1 MPTTDH
7 ARIFTVFYV
16 LFGLAFV
23 LTAALAVARWLIVTV
38 QKRLLRRLNASDN
51 IILKEMNKIGLCVV
65 FLAIAV
71 LMGTWFF
78 AMNEKWTAAESFY
91 WTIMTMTVSNGQFSV
106 QCPYVLFFSAVQ
118 VLPILNL
125 SIVSYFFFRRL
136 WATGIFI

>member
-1 MPTTDH
+1 MKADKYFILGYGSFVPTTDH

-23 LTAALAVARWLIVTV
+23 LTAALAVAKWLIVTV

-51 IILKEMNKIGLCVV
+51 IVLKEMNKIGLCVV

-78 AMNEKWTAAESFY
+78 AVNEKWTAAESFY
-91 WTIMTMTVSNGQFSV
+91 WTIMTMTVSNGQFTPY
-106 QCPYVLFFSAVQ
+106 CP
-118 VLPILNL
+118 
-125 SIVSYFFFRRL
+125 
-136 WATGIFI
+136 